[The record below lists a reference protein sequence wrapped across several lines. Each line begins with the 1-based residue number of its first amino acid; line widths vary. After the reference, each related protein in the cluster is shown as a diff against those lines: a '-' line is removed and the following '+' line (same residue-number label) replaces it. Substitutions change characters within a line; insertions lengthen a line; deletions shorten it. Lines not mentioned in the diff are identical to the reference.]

1 MKARDV
7 MVSPVITVTPSTS
20 VKDVAKLFLK
30 YRISAV
36 PVVDDHGAMVG
47 IVSETDLM
55 RRAEIGTDRQ
65 RSWWLRLLMD
75 DRMRAADYIKSHATE
90 VGEVMTPNV
99 ITASPDM
106 PLRDVAALME
116 KNSIKRVPIVEHGQL
131 VGILSRA
138 NLVQALAS
146 AGSKLEIPQS
156 DASIRDRLLTH
167 LRAQDWAHTSLLNV
181 TVNDVVID
189 LWDVT
194 DSDSERQ
201 PLRVAAAAMPG
212 ARALTGYLVVHR
224 RPSWL

>member
-7 MVSPVITVTPSTS
+7 MVSPVITVTPTTL
-20 VKDVAKLFLK
+20 VKDAAKLFLK
-30 YRISAV
+30 HSFSAV
-36 PVVDDHGAMVG
+36 PVVDDKGAIIG

-55 RRAEIGTDRQ
+55 HRAEIGTDRQ

-75 DRMRAADYIKSHATE
+75 DRTLAADYIKSHATR
-90 VGEVMTPNV
+90 VAEVMTINV
-99 ITASPDM
+99 ITASPET
-106 PLRDVAALME
+106 PLREVAALME
-116 KNSIKRVPIVEHGQL
+116 KNSIKRVPIVENGQL

-156 DASIRDRLLTH
+156 DASIRDGLLKH

-181 TVNDVVID
+181 TVNDGVID
-189 LWDVT
+189 LWGVT
-194 DSDSERQ
+194 DSETERKA
-201 PLRVAAAAMPG
+201 LRVAAEAMPG
-212 ARALTGYLVVHR
+212 ARAVNDHLIVHR